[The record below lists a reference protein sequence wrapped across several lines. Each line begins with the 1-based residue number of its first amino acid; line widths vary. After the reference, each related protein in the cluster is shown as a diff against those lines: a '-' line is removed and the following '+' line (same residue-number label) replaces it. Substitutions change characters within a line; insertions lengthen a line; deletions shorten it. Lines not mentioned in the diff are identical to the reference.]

1 MQWTEITDENMDA
14 VYNMNPDRL
23 VIATKFSEKELYMMY
38 RDWAP
43 TISTMAK
50 HGGYYYI
57 ELPELKINENDNYEQ

>member
-23 VIATKFSEKELYMMY
+23 VIASKILGMVICEMSCE
-38 RDWAP
+38 WAP

-57 ELPELKINENDNYEQ
+57 ELPELKINENENE